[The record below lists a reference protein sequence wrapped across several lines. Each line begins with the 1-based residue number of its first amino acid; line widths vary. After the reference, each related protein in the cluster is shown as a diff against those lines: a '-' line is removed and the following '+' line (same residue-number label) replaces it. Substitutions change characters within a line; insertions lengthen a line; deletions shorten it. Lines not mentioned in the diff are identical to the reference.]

1 MTDQNPG
8 QTQRMPVPE
17 PNQLAGASGSEPTAS
32 EAASEPEPGSSDTE
46 PTMPPVAPPAPAASP
61 WGAVPPPIPP
71 LAPPPTRDHRDRG
84 RSVSILFGLVIL
96 GVGLWFFAEH
106 TLGYQLPRIRWSQLW
121 PVFIIGIGLWVVL
134 GSMRRGSR

>member
-17 PNQLAGASGSEPTAS
+17 P
-32 EAASEPEPGSSDTE
+32 PEPPPTE
-46 PTMPPVAPPAPAASP
+46 PASQWAGPPVPP
-61 WGAVPPPIPP
+61 VPP
-71 LAPPPTRDHRDRG
+71 LAPPPQREYRDRG
-84 RSVSILFGLVIL
+84 RSVSILFGLMIL
-96 GVGLWFFAEH
+96 GLGLWFFAEH